1 MRIIKFGSIT
11 FREGQAPNV
20 HDWVVEREDA
30 DPANATLEQ
39 LLLGF
44 AITWAQQQ
52 LTRATNSAVLD
63 VFRENAKKKA
73 TSGTQRDAC
82 TCAEAVTKDDPYHF
96 RTVCTYAS

>member
-30 DPANATLEQ
+30 DPANATMEQ

-52 LTRATNSAVLD
+52 LTRATNSAVLG

-73 TSGTQRDAC
+73 QTELTGCRCES
-82 TCAEAVTKDDPYHF
+82 AVENEDPYHLQSGCAK
-96 RTVCTYAS
+96 VS